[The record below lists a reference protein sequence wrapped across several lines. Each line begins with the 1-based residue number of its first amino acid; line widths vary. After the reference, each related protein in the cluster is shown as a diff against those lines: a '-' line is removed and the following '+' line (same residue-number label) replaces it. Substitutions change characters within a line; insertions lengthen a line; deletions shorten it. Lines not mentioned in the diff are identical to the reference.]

1 MYLPCCGE
9 AEEMVWPEMTAGTA
23 AGMMDKAS
31 IK

>member
-1 MYLPCCGE
+1 MNSPCCGE
-9 AEEMVWPEMTAGTA
+9 VEEMVWPETTAGTA